1 MCICVWGVGGAVGGH
16 SICSVVVP
24 ETQVF
29 GSVLLFITLDWLGFS
44 CFFALLCVIKP
55 RHMIMLLNVKEA
67 Y

>member
-1 MCICVWGVGGAVGGH
+1 MCVGGAGGAVGGH

-44 CFFALLCVIKP
+44 CFFFLLCSV
-55 RHMIMLLNVKEA
+55 
-67 Y
+67 